1 MQVEK
6 KPLKTIG
13 RHVIIDLPD
22 LDYSGIEAKID
33 TGAFRTVIHCER
45 AEVVR
50 DHTGKEVLQAVFDLD
65 GKGPRVFYFED
76 FFRKDFKSSF
86 GETES
91 RFCIH
96 TSIKI
101 GKKVIHSSVS
111 LTDRSG
117 MKFPVLIGRKTLLRK
132 FLVDVSRKY

>member
-1 MQVEK
+1 MPTEK
-6 KPLKTIG
+6 RPLKTIG
-13 RHVIIDLPD
+13 RHVMIDLPE
-22 LDYSGIEAKID
+22 LDYSGVDAKID

-45 AEVVR
+45 ASIVI
-50 DHTGKEVLQAVFDLD
+50 DATGKEVLEAVFDLD
-65 GKGPRVFYFED
+65 GKGPRIFRFED

-86 GETES
+86 GETEN

-101 GKKVIHSSVS
+101 GKKIIHSSVS